1 MFIHMSL
8 ILGTPLLLS
17 PQVIHTYLKQTGNN
31 HRCPALQH
39 VWKVNR
45 EGEVRDVP
53 QCPPL
58 SLP

>member
-1 MFIHMSL
+1 MSL
-8 ILGTPLLLS
+8 TLGTPLLLF
-17 PQVIHTYLKQTGNN
+17 PQVIHTFLMQTSNDS
-31 HRCPALQH
+31 CPALQH